1 MQSFLKPLLL
11 TAVLASSAMLAQAQ
25 MPPAGHGMMS
35 AHAQG
40 GQGRMDPAKMQE
52 RMAARQNELKA
63 KLQLSAAQAPA
74 WAEYVAVM
82 QPPADQQRMNQDQRR
97 KMHEEMQSL
106 TTPQRLDR
114 MAAMKAERDAQMH
127 RRQQATRNFYD
138 ALTPQ
143 QQKVFDANAMMGGS
157 RGKRMGMGGQ
167 HRHG

>member
-1 MQSFLKPLLL
+1 MQPFLKPLLL
-11 TAVLASSAMLAQAQ
+11 TVALASSAMLAQAQ
-25 MPPAGHGMMS
+25 MPHAGHGMVS
-35 AHAQG
+35 AHAQDG
-40 GQGRMDPAKMQE
+40 HGRMDPAKMQE

-74 WAEYVAVM
+74 WAEYVAAM
-82 QPPADQQRMNQDQRR
+82 QPPANQQRMTRDERR

-143 QQKVFDANAMMGGS
+143 QQKVFDASAMMGGG
-157 RGKRMGMGGQ
+157 RGKRMGDQ